1 MSYLKGGFH
10 HPASGDISSL
20 YPGEQRVHAIR
31 LFKYLPKW
39 DAYYRDEHGD
49 SLPER
54 EEYLKQVGLAK
65 DS

>member
-10 HPASGDISSL
+10 RFTPASSD
-20 YPGEQRVHAIR
+20 YVHAIR

>member
-1 MSYLKGGFH
+1 M
-10 HPASGDISSL
+10 
-20 YPGEQRVHAIR
+20 HAIR

-65 DS
+65 DSQRLNDPVLR